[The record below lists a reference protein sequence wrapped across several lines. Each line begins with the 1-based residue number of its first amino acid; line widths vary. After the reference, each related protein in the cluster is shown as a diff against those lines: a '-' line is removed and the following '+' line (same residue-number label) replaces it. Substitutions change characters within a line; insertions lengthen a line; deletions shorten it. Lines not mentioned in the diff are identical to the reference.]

1 MDQVARVV
9 LALEEHD
16 VAEEIMHF
24 LDRNG
29 ARVVATAVDERQLQE
44 AVRQLEPDAVVA
56 QPKLV
61 AARGLSG
68 GALFAVATAG
78 SGTGARPGVR
88 GGARGV
94 LVCASG

>member
-68 GALFAVATAG
+68 GAPFAAGTLAT
-78 SGTGARPGVR
+78 GTGVRAAPPAGPAGVFSLPPG
-88 GGARGV
+88 
-94 LVCASG
+94 